1 MAQQL
6 VFELARPEPPSLANY
21 VTGANGEV
29 VASIARLANG
39 ELATSGLMLWGGVAA
54 GKTHLLHAAIELA
67 RKRRP
72 VFFCARPS
80 DAPADPDRL
89 PPATLLAIDD
99 LEHADGAA
107 QAGLFT
113 LVNALATSGAQWIAA
128 ASVPPARL
136 DLREDL
142 RTRLALGLVLEVRAL
157 TDAEKPQALAT
168 YAKERGFRL
177 SDDVIAYLLAHAR
190 RDMPSLVA
198 ALAALDRLSLTRRR
212 PVTVA
217 LARDWLQRQQGP
229 GA

>member
-6 VFELARPEPPSLANY
+6 VFELARPEPPSLANF

-39 ELATSGLMLWGGVAA
+39 DLATPGLMLWGGAAA

-80 DAPADPDRL
+80 DAPSDPDRL

-99 LEHADGAA
+99 LEHADVGA
-107 QAGLFT
+107 QARLFT
-113 LVNALATSGAQWIAA
+113 LVNALPASGAQWIAA

-157 TDAEKPQALAT
+157 TDAEKPRALAT
-168 YAKERGFRL
+168 YANERGFRL
-177 SDDVIAYLLAHAR
+177 TDEVIAYLLAHAR

-217 LARDWLQRQQGP
+217 LVRDWLQRQQGP